1 MYVIAQLASLIEA
14 LPLPLSI
21 TLKVLL
27 VWVAFRVLRGV
38 VHVAIN
44 IAVVVVVI
52 ALLFAW
58 MPGLVQSGAS
68 GDLSVIG
75 QRLWSPRFIERG
87 EVDCPRGRL
96 SPRSS
101 GVAKC
106 EPLGTGNDTFGLWVW
121 SDRL

>member
-75 QRLWSPRFIERG
+75 QRLWSTLG
-87 EVDCPRGRL
+87 DMG
-96 SPRSS
+96 SS
-101 GVAKC
+101 AARQ
-106 EPLGTGNDTFGLWVW
+106 L
-121 SDRL
+121 R